1 MNEMNAAESNQTHD
15 TETRKRKR
23 GEIREDGMVFW
34 GYKRGKE
41 KWVTPERLAEVR
53 KNCAAKTKARR
64 MADPEKARQQSR
76 ESHARN
82 HEKEREHYRQNRDR
96 ILKKNKE
103 WSMANREKHRAL
115 IDRWNEENPE
125 KLLEYSRK
133 HKASDKGK
141 EYMREYVKRRR
152 RENPQVL
159 MAERIRARLRV
170 ALSERGYGKDSLTMD
185 VLGCSWGEFVAH
197 IESQFTGGLS
207 WENKDEWHID
217 HHIPIDA
224 ARDVQEVKM
233 LNYYTNLKPMWGS
246 ENLKK
251 SDNLPENFLA
261 LWNNL
266 CKVTGN
272 ECKIRM

>member
-15 TETRKRKR
+15 TETCKRKR

-34 GYKRGKE
+34 GYKRSKE
-41 KWVTPERLAEVR
+41 RWVTPERRDELNR
-53 KNCAAKTKARR
+53 KNAEKAKRLRAAN
-64 MADPEKARQQSR
+64 PEKARKFSR

-82 HEKEREHYRQNRDR
+82 YEKEREYYRQNKDR
-96 ILKKNKE
+96 ILKKSKE
-103 WSMANREKHRAL
+103 WSMANKEKHRAL

-141 EYMREYVKRRR
+141 EYTREYMMRRR
-152 RENPQVL
+152 RERPEVL
-159 MAERIRARLRV
+159 VAERIRARIV
-170 ALSERGYGKDSLTMD
+170 TALSSRGYGKNRLSAEI
-185 VLGCSWGEFVAH
+185 LGCSWGKFAEH
-197 IESQFTGGLS
+197 IERQFVDGMS
-207 WENKDEWHID
+207 WSRRDEWHID
-217 HHIPIDA
+217 HHIPIA
-224 ARDVQEVKM
+224 IAKDVDEVLM
-233 LNYYTNLKPMWGS
+233 LNHYTNLRPMWGS

-261 LWNNL
+261 LWNQL